1 LHESAG
7 KRLSTRPRSSNPW
20 RKTTLV
26 QAAWSAART
35 KDSYCRAQFLRIKSR
50 RGPKKAVLA
59 VAASLLTAAYHML
72 KNGADYRDLGADHF
86 DRRDKTQLTKRLLAR
101 LRDLGVSVEVRAA

>member
-1 LHESAG
+1 
-7 KRLSTRPRSSNPW
+7 
-20 RKTTLV
+20 
-26 QAAWSAART
+26 
-35 KDSYCRAQFLRIKSR
+35 
-50 RGPKKAVLA
+50 
-59 VAASLLTAAYHML
+59 ML